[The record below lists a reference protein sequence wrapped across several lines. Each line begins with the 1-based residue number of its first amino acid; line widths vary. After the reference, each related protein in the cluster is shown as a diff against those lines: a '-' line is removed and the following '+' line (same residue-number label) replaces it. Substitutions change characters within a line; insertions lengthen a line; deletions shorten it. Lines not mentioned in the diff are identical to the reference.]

1 VNLVN
6 FRKDNP
12 PDHQDEWAA
21 DLLDYSEGRLQGAD
35 LARVEAHLKE
45 CPTCA
50 GDAQALG
57 EIAGML
63 RQLPAKTAPRSFV
76 IDEVTARR
84 LKKTQKQ
91 YRLGWIATAAAAFV
105 LMALVGLDAFGAFST
120 PVQVAGTP
128 VTQPSPTVSLPA
140 VGTVAGASANGTQGA
155 IAGAGGVQV
164 TPTAAQP
171 SAASAAQTVYSTPLA
186 VRLLEIGLVIA
197 VMLFVT
203 FTFAVR
209 PRSPGRNNRR

>member
-6 FRKDNP
+6 FGKNNP

-21 DLLDYSEGRLQGAD
+21 DLLDYSEGRLNGAE
-35 LARVEAHLKE
+35 LTRVEAHLKE

-50 GDAQALG
+50 GDAHALSD
-57 EIAGML
+57 IAGML
-63 RQLPAKTAPRSFV
+63 GQLPVKTAPRSFV
-76 IDEVTARR
+76 IDDITARR
-84 LKKTQKQ
+84 LKKTQGY
-91 YRLGWIATAAAAFV
+91 YRLGWLATAAAALV
-105 LMALVGLDAFGAFST
+105 LMAVVGLDAFGALST
-120 PVQVAGTP
+120 PEQVAGTP
-128 VTQPSPTVSLPA
+128 LTQPSPTVSLPA

-155 IAGAGGVQV
+155 IAGSGAASV

-171 SAASAAQTVYSTPLA
+171 SVASAAKTVYSTPLA
-186 VRLLEIGLVIA
+186 VRLLEIGLVIT